1 MLLCYA
7 GGKKRSHGQIL
18 KWSKNQTYTS
28 KGIEIRIKVYKF
40 ISCCKAGRIL
50 DSILLTLPYHDKD
63 CHLQLDL
70 AQAGQA
76 ERPREVEAA
85 SVVGVCSLSPH
96 SKAILSFLPLQKK
109 LYRALSLWVLI
120 VITMPSTRAI
130 TNINPEMLGV
140 SFFSSS

>member
-1 MLLCYA
+1 MLCRRE
-7 GGKKRSHGQIL
+7 KKSHGQIL

-70 AQAGQA
+70 AQAGA
-76 ERPREVEAA
+76 SRETQRSGGCKSCRCLQFTSAFRRFP
-85 SVVGVCSLSPH
+85 L
-96 SKAILSFLPLQKK
+96 ILSSAEEAVQ
-109 LYRALSLWVLI
+109 SLISLGANCDHY
-120 VITMPSTRAI
+120 AI
-130 TNINPEMLGV
+130 N
-140 SFFSSS
+140 